1 MVPLFINVKNDK
13 QFFIPL
19 EYRVNIGRFTTRN
32 TDVVD
37 KNILC
42 LQRLQFIVLIIIVF
56 KICWGS

>member
-1 MVPLFINVKNDK
+1 MVPLFVNVKNDK
-13 QFFIPL
+13 QFSIPL

-42 LQRLQFIVLIIIVF
+42 LQGLQFIVLITIVF
-56 KICWGS
+56 KIYWGS